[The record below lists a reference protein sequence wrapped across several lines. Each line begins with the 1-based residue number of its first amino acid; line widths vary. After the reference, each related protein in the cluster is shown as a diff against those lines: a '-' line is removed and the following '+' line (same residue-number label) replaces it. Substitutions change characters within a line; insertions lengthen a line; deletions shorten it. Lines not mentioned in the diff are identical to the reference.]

1 MNSRIF
7 ENSYIKGMVVCCA
20 NDNAHHERLP
30 RESDLTLS
38 RAISA
43 GYTAEET
50 PIYAHEILQ
59 LKSTTDSLKTNTLH
73 KPRLDEV
80 RKSK

>member
-1 MNSRIF
+1 
-7 ENSYIKGMVVCCA
+7 MVACCA
-20 NDNAHHERLP
+20 NDNAHRERRP
-30 RESDLTLS
+30 REPDLTLS

-43 GYTAEET
+43 GYTAEEI
-50 PIYAHEILQ
+50 PKYAHEILQ

-80 RKSK
+80 RKSKLIIKNYKF